1 MSKTK
6 EKKPQRIKGD
16 PKGYELAFDSSE
28 AGDCPKCAFHGS
40 LDNCVDRVRVC
51 SASARPEN
59 RGVHY
64 VKKATRKAPKVIL
77 PPGHVYV
84 ADCPGRF
91 LVLEGMKNDGTVD
104 LKDLAG
110 VRGPFVSAKAA
121 EDDIRKD
128 AVDTF
133 EGDPES
139 TLDDLENW
147 GSDCLIVEVKRVVR
161 PVPVVSVKAEIKT
174 IAGG

>member
-1 MSKTK
+1 M
-6 EKKPQRIKGD
+6 R
-16 PKGYELAFDSSE
+16 
-28 AGDCPKCAFHGS
+28 
-40 LDNCVDRVRVC
+40 
-51 SASARPEN
+51 
-59 RGVHY
+59 Y
-64 VKKATRKAPKVIL
+64 VKAPAKAPTRKEPKASL

-91 LVLEGMKNDGTVD
+91 LVLEGVKNDGTVD
-104 LKDLAG
+104 LKDLAE
-110 VRGPFVSAKAA
+110 VRGPFASAKAA

-133 EGDPES
+133 EGDPDSRME
-139 TLDDLENW
+139 DLENW

-161 PVPVVSVKAEIKT
+161 AVPVVTVKAEIKT